1 MTTSLTIALTGST
14 SVISEN
20 FFPQI
25 ELKRNYECALI
36 DFYTFNS
43 IPNVDMSNNLFHI
56 GNKVIEIPVGSYEFE
71 DITKYI
77 FNKLKEY
84 KLDDS
89 VRIECNLNTFQV
101 QVVTKNE
108 TVYFNHERTVGQLFG
123 FNKRKL
129 RPHNDEIYNSDNP
142 INILKINSI
151 RLECN
156 IISGSYV
163 GNKPNHVLHE
173 FGINVPPG
181 YKMNITPRN
190 LIYLPVNC
198 REISTLEVRITD
210 QDGELVNLRGETVSI
225 RLHLRPA
232 I

>member
-1 MTTSLTIALTGST
+1 MTTSMTIALNGNT
-14 SVISEN
+14 SVLSEH

-25 ELKRNYECALI
+25 ELNRNYECALI

-43 IPNVDMSNNLFHI
+43 IPNVDEGNNIFQV
-56 GNKVIEIPVGSYEFE
+56 GDKVIEIPMGSYEFD

-77 FNKLKEY
+77 INKLKEFDLHNSI
-84 KLDDS
+84 K
-89 VRIECNLNTFQV
+89 IECNTNTLQV
-101 QVVTKNE
+101 QVITKNQ
-108 TVYFNHERTVGQLFG
+108 TIYFNHERSIGKLFG

-129 RPHNDEIYNSDNP
+129 RPHENEIYISDSP
-142 INILKINSI
+142 VNILKINSI

-190 LIYLPVNC
+190 LIYLPVNT
-198 REISTLEVRITD
+198 REISTLQIRITD
-210 QDGELVNLRGETVSI
+210 QNGDLINLRGETVSI
-225 RLHLRPA
+225 RLHLRA
-232 I
+232 TE